1 MTTDDK
7 DLAPC
12 PFCASQQVTTS
23 PCQNITDDERPEIT
37 WAAICKA
44 CGARVDRDSEAE
56 AIAAWNTR
64 PEAADRIEQ
73 LSLGGW
79 MPIESAPKDGSK
91 FLAWGYM
98 HDDGGPREPD
108 GQSFMGEMPM
118 LQIARFVEGYTG
130 FVSDGLGSVD
140 GLTHWQPLPSPPALQ
155 SLQVGGE

>member
-1 MTTDDK
+1 MSGSMKTKGATGWWIECRD
-7 DLAPC
+7 C
-12 PFCASQQVTTS
+12 PALIEED
-23 PCQNITDDERPEIT
+23 N
-37 WAAICKA
+37 
-44 CGARVDRDSEAE
+44 EAL